1 MDLRIEKTYRALL
14 AAFTDLLE
22 THRYEDVTVA
32 MLCDA
37 AMIRRTTFY
46 KHFADKAEFFSFF
59 IDNLRINLLKHG
71 ELQHA
76 SERSIPHRAQRG
88 SKHSLPAT
96 STQANGGFDARSNG
110 AGIVILQGLVDF
122 LLEHE
127 TLVDNI
133 FKSSMTGMMMIVMT
147 DKVAEALRERYAWA
161 FEGRED
167 GTVTLE
173 AGSEFAAGGIIRMLE
188 MWWMSGHGKAGER
201 ELITMANEMVERAL
215 GVGM

>member
-59 IDNLRINLLKHG
+59 IDNLRINLLQHG
-71 ELQHA
+71 EVQHA

-88 SKHSLPAT
+88 SARPMPAAAA
-96 STQANGGFDARSNG
+96 QANGEFDARSNG
-110 AGIVILQGLVDF
+110 AGIVILQGLVNF

-127 TLVDNI
+127 ALVDNI
-133 FKSSMTGMMMIVMT
+133 FKSQMTGMMMLVMC
-147 DKVAEALRERYAWA
+147 DKAAEAVMERYHGVFAPHQA
-161 FEGRED
+161 G
-167 GTVTLE
+167 GVTLQ
-173 AGSEFAAGGIIRMLE
+173 AASEFAASGIVRLLQ
-188 MWWMSGHGKAGER
+188 MWWTSGHSKEDER
-201 ELITMANEMVERAL
+201 ELITMANEMVARVMGA
-215 GVGM
+215 

>member
-1 MDLRIEKTYRALL
+1 MDLRIEKTYRSLL

-71 ELQHA
+71 EVQGT
-76 SERSIPHRAQRG
+76 SERTVERHERIERPR
-88 SKHSLPAT
+88 PAE
-96 STQANGGFDARSNG
+96 SYDPASDHE
-110 AGIVILQGLVDF
+110 GITILQGLVDF

-127 TLVDNI
+127 MMVDNI
-133 FKSSMTGMMMIVMT
+133 FKSSMTGMMMLVMT
-147 DKVAEALRERYAWA
+147 DKVAEAVRERYAWA
-161 FEGRED
+161 FAGRDDEAAA
-167 GTVTLE
+167 LK
-173 AGSEFAAGGIIRMLE
+173 AGSEFAAGGIVRLLE
-188 MWWMSGHGKAGER
+188 LWWTSGHSKAGER
-201 ELITMANEMVERAL
+201 ELITMANAMVIRSL
-215 GVGM
+215 GL